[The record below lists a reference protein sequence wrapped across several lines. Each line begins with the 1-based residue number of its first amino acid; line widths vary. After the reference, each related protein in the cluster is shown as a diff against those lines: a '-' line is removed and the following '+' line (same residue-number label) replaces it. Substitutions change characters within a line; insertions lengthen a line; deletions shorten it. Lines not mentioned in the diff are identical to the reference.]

1 MRFNSDAYDKAFP
14 RTRPKEKIETVVET
28 FRPTQQEEVTDEEV
42 VTESEESDDGNG
54 SDSESDLE

>member
-28 FRPTQQEEVTDEEV
+28 YRPTQQEETTDEEV
-42 VTESEESDDGNG
+42 VAESEELEDGNG
-54 SDSESDLE
+54 SNNESDSE

>member
-28 FRPTQQEEVTDEEV
+28 FRPTQQDETTEEV

-54 SDSESDLE
+54 NDSESDLE

>member
-14 RTRPKEKIETVVET
+14 RTRPKETIETVVET
-28 FRPTQQEEVTDEEV
+28 FRPTQQDEVTEEV

-54 SDSESDLE
+54 NDSESDLE